1 MPSFLHWNQ
10 QIPPEMGVNTQMWS
24 GRSAAGSSARSKREA
39 RGRKRLKVSLPVHLC
54 AFDARF
60 RDIEDVGEV
69 VDFTR
74 DGLYFTTCMPHYF
87 VGLRLVVTFPFG
99 DKVVAHR
106 KFLGSIVRIEDL
118 GDGKSGVAVRFLL

>member
-1 MPSFLHWNQ
+1 
-10 QIPPEMGVNTQMWS
+10 VNTHTLS
-24 GRSAAGSSARSKREA
+24 GRGPTLSSAPKAKRDA
-39 RGRKRLKVSLPVHLC
+39 RGRKRVKVSLPVHLR

-69 VDFTR
+69 IDFTR

-106 KFLGSIVRIEDL
+106 KFLGSIVRLEDL
-118 GDGKSGVAVRFLL
+118 GGGKSGVAVRFLL

>member
-1 MPSFLHWNQ
+1 MQPMWGL
-10 QIPPEMGVNTQMWS
+10 GV
-24 GRSAAGSSARSKREA
+24 AGAPATKAKRDARR
-39 RGRKRLKVSLPVHLC
+39 RKRVEVSLPVHLC

-69 VDFTR
+69 ADFTC

-106 KFLGSIVRIEDL
+106 KFLGSIVRVEDL
-118 GDGKSGVAVRFLL
+118 GEGKSGVAVRFLL

>member
-1 MPSFLHWNQ
+1 MQ
-10 QIPPEMGVNTQMWS
+10 TWS
-24 GRSAAGSSARSKREA
+24 GRGVGAASVSAAKAKRDARR
-39 RGRKRLKVSLPVHLC
+39 RKRVQVSLPVHLC

-87 VGLRLVVTFPFG
+87 IGLRLVVTFPFG

-106 KFLGSIVRIEDL
+106 KFLGSIIRIEDL
-118 GDGKSGVAVRFLL
+118 GEGKSGVAVRFLL

>member
-1 MPSFLHWNQ
+1 M
-10 QIPPEMGVNTQMWS
+10 NTQPMW
-24 GRSAAGSSARSKREA
+24 GRGAAGARATKAKRDA
-39 RGRKRLKVSLPVHLC
+39 RRRKRVEVSLPVHLC

-69 VDFTR
+69 ADFTR

-87 VGLRLVVTFPFG
+87 IGLRLVVTFPFG

-106 KFLGSIVRIEDL
+106 KFLGSIVRVEDL
-118 GDGKSGVAVRFLL
+118 GEGKSGVAVRFLL